1 MLTQKKMTIPI
12 FDVGFRV
19 CIFDDWS
26 EVEDIVGDSEP
37 SKGVTLAFPESQ
49 RILVAVDRHF
59 PSTIVHEAEHV
70 KNYIW
75 RFIGYKPVED
85 SDEVDAYLL
94 KYIYNRIVEV
104 FYKHI
109 GVNPKDLIG

>member
-70 KNYIW
+70 KNYIRLW
-75 RFIGYKPVED
+75 MDIC
-85 SDEVDAYLL
+85 
-94 KYIYNRIVEV
+94 
-104 FYKHI
+104 
-109 GVNPKDLIG
+109 

>member
-49 RILVAVDRHF
+49 RILVAVNRHF

-75 RFIGYKPVED
+75 RFIGYKPMED
-85 SDEVDAYLL
+85 NDEVDAYLL

>member
-37 SKGVTLAFPESQ
+37 SKRSNSFAFP
-49 RILVAVDRHF
+49 
-59 PSTIVHEAEHV
+59 
-70 KNYIW
+70 
-75 RFIGYKPVED
+75 
-85 SDEVDAYLL
+85 
-94 KYIYNRIVEV
+94 
-104 FYKHI
+104 
-109 GVNPKDLIG
+109 